1 MRSLYLGFLLYWFV
15 FKEVIKM
22 LDHCKKCVYF
32 CSIDEDPKKI
42 SCNCSGVK
50 CPEYVSCKEYIHNI
64 LVPDLIRSGK
74 KGMIL

>member
-1 MRSLYLGFLLYWFV
+1 
-15 FKEVIKM
+15 M

-74 KGMIL
+74 KE